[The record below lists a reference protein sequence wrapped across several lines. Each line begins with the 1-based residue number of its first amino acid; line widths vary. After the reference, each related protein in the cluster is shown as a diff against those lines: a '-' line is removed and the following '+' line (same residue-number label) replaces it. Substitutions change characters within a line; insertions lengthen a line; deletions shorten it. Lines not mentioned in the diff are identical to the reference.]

1 MAASAQQLEG
11 GPSNVNVYMDV
22 EAAASAQ
29 QLEGG
34 PSKRMRY
41 TSMLDDDED
50 EDAGSDKA
58 AGSEAVQASSEPKRK
73 APMKSRKELCAE
85 LANCR
90 ENKKLKQAEQS
101 NVEQAEQ
108 RNVEQL
114 AATREQFAQQLDVQW
129 AQGGMLPPESANF
142 WAVLQRYKNMEPL
155 HEL

>member
-58 AGSEAVQASSEPKRK
+58 AGSEAVQASSEPYGK

-85 LANCR
+85 LAKCR
-90 ENKKLKQAEQS
+90 ENKKL
-101 NVEQAEQ
+101 EQAEQ
-108 RNVEQL
+108 TNVEQLKLDQL
-114 AATREQFAQQLDVQW
+114 AATREQFAQQLDIQW
-129 AQGGMLPPESANF
+129 AQWGHVATRIVQLLGSSAEVQKHG
-142 WAVLQRYKNMEPL
+142 AAPRVVKI
-155 HEL
+155 